1 MNAPPPGTF
10 TLRIFRGDI
19 MSDEEHTEEASESHV
34 DHEIESGVTAIL
46 NACNPRTSPL
56 NWLLLAVPF
65 AAYTS
70 LAHLDPGI
78 QFIASLIAI
87 MPLAFL
93 MGKATEEIAT
103 KTSESIGG
111 LLNATFGNAAEIII
125 AIVAILAAAEAL
137 KVGENGTA
145 DVYIHLVQA
154 SLIGSILGNLL
165 LVMGL
170 SMLWGGIRYRRQTF
184 NTQAVSGNSTLL
196 LLSAIC
202 LILPT
207 VYHIALS
214 SGGDW
219 VESEIVDGVL
229 MVSRLAAIILMISYG
244 LLLFFQ
250 LKTHSDLM
258 SSGGGHGHEEATMT
272 LKDAAILLT
281 IATIFVSWMA
291 EIMVHSVEA
300 AGETIGLPA
309 VFIGVI
315 LLPLFGNAA
324 EHFTAVVV
332 AGKDRMDL
340 SLGIAI
346 GSSVQIAAFVAPLVI
361 LLAWALGVNL
371 SFEFGLLETAVCML
385 SVLIANSI
393 CRDGESN
400 WLEGTMLLATYVIIG
415 IGFLFHP

>member
-1 MNAPPPGTF
+1 
-10 TLRIFRGDI
+10 
-19 MSDEEHTEEASESHV
+19 
-34 DHEIESGVTAIL
+34 
-46 NACNPRTSPL
+46 
-56 NWLLLAVPF
+56 
-65 AAYTS
+65 
-70 LAHLDPGI
+70 
-78 QFIASLIAI
+78 
-87 MPLAFL
+87 
-93 MGKATEEIAT
+93 
-103 KTSESIGG
+103 
-111 LLNATFGNAAEIII
+111 
-125 AIVAILAAAEAL
+125 
-137 KVGENGTA
+137 
-145 DVYIHLVQA
+145 
-154 SLIGSILGNLL
+154 
-165 LVMGL
+165 
-170 SMLWGGIRYRRQTF
+170 
-184 NTQAVSGNSTLL
+184 
-196 LLSAIC
+196 
-202 LILPT
+202 
-207 VYHIALS
+207 
-214 SGGDW
+214 
-219 VESEIVDGVL
+219 
-229 MVSRLAAIILMISYG
+229 
-244 LLLFFQ
+244 
-250 LKTHSDLM
+250 
-258 SSGGGHGHEEATMT
+258 MT

-361 LLAWALGVNL
+361 LLAWGLGVDL